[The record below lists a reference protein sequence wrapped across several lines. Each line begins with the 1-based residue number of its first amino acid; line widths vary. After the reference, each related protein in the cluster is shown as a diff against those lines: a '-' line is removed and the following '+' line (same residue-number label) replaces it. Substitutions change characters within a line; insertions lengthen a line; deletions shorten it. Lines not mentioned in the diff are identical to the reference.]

1 MNRYPW
7 LDAYLRGFPGATTD
21 YKAEWGFLH
30 YRVGGR
36 IFAITCTPD
45 ARYTRHAG
53 RPLVTLRCDARLTDA
68 LRAKHEDIVPGFY
81 SDKRFWISVYLDGAV
96 PGDELRTLCAH
107 SYDEAFRRL
116 PRRIRDEITPEG
128 ADEST

>member
-1 MNRYPW
+1 M
-7 LDAYLRGFPGATTD
+7 
-21 YKAEWGFLH
+21 
-30 YRVGGR
+30 
-36 IFAITCTPD
+36 
-45 ARYTRHAG
+45 
-53 RPLVTLRCDARLTDA
+53 TDA
-68 LRAKHEDIVPGFY
+68 LRAEYADIVPGFY

-116 PRRIRDEITPEG
+116 PRRLRDEIITEG